1 MKSINEYIIK
11 NEIYEDI
18 LQRLYFHTCIEFKL
32 DYNIYPYIVENYG
45 ELTQH

>member
-32 DYNIYPYIVENYG
+32 NHSLYPYIIENYG
-45 ELTQH
+45 KRIIQ